1 MKKDKATKKKS
12 ELMSDQRTKGI
23 RQDCIDI
30 SRAEALLEST
40 SINNKRDEINKES
53 NRNKII

>member
-1 MKKDKATKKKS
+1 
-12 ELMSDQRTKGI
+12 MSDQRTKGI
-23 RQDCIDI
+23 RQDCVDI
-30 SRAEALLEST
+30 SRAETLLEST